1 MKQIPIKNIKLLRN
15 LDNFAE
21 TLYKM
26 PHTFE
31 ALPKPDLSFATL
43 KTLMADAKFV
53 GYPKQHNYQSYEGQ
67 IAPLQVGQHKR
78 RLRTEKYFFLKQF
91 QQGMGEHFQQ
101 HPLWYYDTVTVMPPR
116 WGHTGW
122 HNSKNKGRHYIRFI
136 HNTGNGYSISVK
148 DKKQVTIKDQWR
160 GRVGAGNWTCISG
173 HMGADGKTWF
183 ADRNT
188 GAFPRVVIDVS
199 IPEKYTSEV
208 EGAINFI
215 TTY

>member
-78 RLRTEKYFFLKQF
+78 RLRTEKYFFLKP
-91 QQGMGEHFQQ
+91 EYPR
-101 HPLWYYDTVTVMPPR
+101 PLILQYSRYLCFPVVSACQARVCPTNAVKN
-116 WGHTGW
+116 
-122 HNSKNKGRHYIRFI
+122 NSNRFL
-136 HNTGNGYSISVK
+136 
-148 DKKQVTIKDQWR
+148 
-160 GRVGAGNWTCISG
+160 
-173 HMGADGKTWF
+173 
-183 ADRNT
+183 
-188 GAFPRVVIDVS
+188 
-199 IPEKYTSEV
+199 KYTHL
-208 EGAINFI
+208 NH
-215 TTY
+215 